1 MEPKLSTTQRRIT
14 MKYKLGERVWL
25 WRKVEPS
32 CWILATGIVIK
43 RHRDE
48 TVTVNFQ
55 TRNGRWTTNRG
66 SGCPAM
72 DGARISTQAVYREE
86 KVGRKA
92 LPVEYERL
100 DV

>member
-1 MEPKLSTTQRRIT
+1 

-25 WRKVEPS
+25 WRKLGPERWTLVS
-32 CWILATGIVIK
+32 GVVRR

-48 TVTVNFQ
+48 TVTVDFQ
-55 TRNGRWTTNRG
+55 TRNGKWTMRRNQG
-66 SGCPAM
+66 YPAT

>member
-1 MEPKLSTTQRRIT
+1 
-14 MKYKLGERVWL
+14 V
-25 WRKVEPS
+25 
-32 CWILATGIVIK
+32 
-43 RHRDE
+43 D
-48 TVTVNFQ
+48 FQ
-55 TRNGRWTTNRG
+55 TRNGKWTMRRNQG
-66 SGCPAM
+66 YPAT